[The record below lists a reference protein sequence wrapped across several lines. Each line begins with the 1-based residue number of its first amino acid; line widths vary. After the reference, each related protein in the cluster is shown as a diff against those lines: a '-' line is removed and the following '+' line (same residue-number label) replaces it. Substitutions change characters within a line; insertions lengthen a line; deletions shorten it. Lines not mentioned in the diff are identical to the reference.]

1 MLDHIPPRDPPDD
14 IVKNRCKKYAEES
27 DPEHPEKYGGSHRLS
42 HLCASARRKDERHD
56 AKNESE
62 AGHEDGTQAQ
72 PSRLDGR
79 LGCGHPGVVLLL
91 LLGEFHDE
99 HRVLHA
105 HASQHHEPDLRED
118 IVVHVPGPHAGD
130 AAEQTH
136 GHDEDDGGRKGEAL
150 IFRRVSEPD
159 EKNAERKDEERRIP
173 GWIQKP
179 LACDFI
185 AYAYAPTETCY
196 LLPVVPLQR
205 AWRQRGR
212 EWIVAYGTRRARNPG
227 YVSVGVPVPRDVL
240 MQAIVDAMRVAT
252 NERRSIPMQLPPTP
266 AQASLPF

>member
-1 MLDHIPPRDPPDD
+1 MTGKHRANEERPAPRPPRRGFS
-14 IVKNRCKKYAEES
+14 VGHVHRFSESLALSNAYA
-27 DPEHPEKYGGSHRLS
+27 
-42 HLCASARRKDERHD
+42 D
-56 AKNESE
+56 AEWWIPIYRQAFPKLMTAVSIR
-62 AGHEDGTQAQ
+62 EDGWAQ
-72 PSRLDGR
+72 RGGID
-79 LGCGHPGVVLLL
+79 
-91 LLGEFHDE
+91 
-99 HRVLHA
+99 RVLT
-105 HASQHHEPDLRED
+105 LKC
-118 IVVHVPGPHAGD
+118 
-130 AAEQTH
+130 
-136 GHDEDDGGRKGEAL
+136 GRTYT
-150 IFRRVSEPD
+150 VD
-159 EKNAERKDEERRIP
+159 EKVRTENWPDILLEQWSDEERRIP

-252 NERRSIPMQLPPTP
+252 SERRSIPMQLPPSP
-266 AQASLPF
+266 SQASLPF